1 MEKYYNRLLDYV
13 KALELDDVIFTGH
26 IKFPEI
32 LAYYKVA
39 DVFLCM
45 SEHEGFCVPLVEA
58 MFFDVPVIAYKSCAV
73 PYTMGGSGILTDTKN
88 PVEIAMLIDRIVND
102 SSLREFIISGQRKR
116 LEDFSYDKIKD
127 IFEKQ
132 LKNFISGGDLK

>member
-1 MEKYYNRLLDYV
+1 M
-13 KALELDDVIFTGH
+13 
-26 IKFPEI
+26 
-32 LAYYKVA
+32 
-39 DVFLCM
+39 
-45 SEHEGFCVPLVEA
+45 PLVEA

-102 SSLREFIISGQRKR
+102 SNLRNFIISGQRKR